1 MKTEHTDPVL
11 SLLLRA
17 DWGPRTG
24 TFHGWMGDFG
34 MVGPG
39 PAFKVISGHFSLD
52 LCPSLAP
59 ENLPILSCPSLM
71 LMTWAVTARARA
83 SEAEAFHCE
92 DFPTRNLEQSLG
104 HGERRRR
111 DEIGNSALQRILEH
125 SWRHSLEAG
134 RSTKQSIGLAGSS
147 TWSGFVHLWS

>member
-59 ENLPILSCPSLM
+59 ESVSLIGTGEPSYSIMSQLD
-71 LMTWAVTARARA
+71 V
-83 SEAEAFHCE
+83 
-92 DFPTRNLEQSLG
+92 DDLG
-104 HGERRRR
+104 SDSQG
-111 DEIGNSALQRILEH
+111 
-125 SWRHSLEAG
+125 
-134 RSTKQSIGLAGSS
+134 QSI
-147 TWSGFVHLWS
+147 